1 MSNYKFV
8 TLVLLAASLFGQG
21 LRASNG
27 NLPDVIMVQRAA
39 LDYARIRPEDLSNL
53 KKRTRTS
60 ALLPTFQLATK
71 RTYINKIDVS
81 VSDNV
86 SVTSAGTNIGPESS
100 SAQQNTDDNTV
111 LEVKAVWSLSDL
123 IYNRDMLD
131 IAEEARLQMRDRRAL
146 VTDINRLYFELE
158 RTIKNGS
165 ADPIRREELVA
176 DLDALTGGWFSQ
188 QLQK

>member
-1 MSNYKFV
+1 
-8 TLVLLAASLFGQG
+8 
-21 LRASNG
+21 
-27 NLPDVIMVQRAA
+27 
-39 LDYARIRPEDLSNL
+39 
-53 KKRTRTS
+53 
-60 ALLPTFQLATK
+60 
-71 RTYINKIDVS
+71 
-81 VSDNV
+81 
-86 SVTSAGTNIGPESS
+86 
-100 SAQQNTDDNTV
+100 V